1 MSDGFG
7 FLFALQ
13 NLTLKAFSTT
23 GKIVSLAVYSLLMEY
38 GPQADKNSTAPGV
51 KEEQDHC
58 VICIPKGLGRD

>member
-13 NLTLKAFSTT
+13 NLMLKAFSIT
-23 GKIVSLAVYSLLMEY
+23 GKIVSLAVFSLLMEY
-38 GPQADKNSTAPGV
+38 GPQADKNSTAPKV

-58 VICIPKGLGRD
+58 VICIPKGLRRD